1 MLYCIYNT
9 FSVKSAMLK
18 MHVVQ
23 NYDNDILE
31 GLAVANSLR
40 IVNSLFLSWRNW
52 WLQILFLL
60 NLQLK

>member
-1 MLYCIYNT
+1 
-9 FSVKSAMLK
+9 MLK